1 LRAKL
6 GVIWRNKFL
15 AVGFGAAAYLT
26 LLIPVINMLALPV
39 GVVGATLL
47 IDSLEAGEKF

>member
-1 LRAKL
+1 M
-6 GVIWRNKFL
+6 
-15 AVGFGAAAYLT
+15 

-47 IDSLEAGEKF
+47 IDALED